1 MKKVAVLFLLVF
13 SFVIIGCDSNKYE
26 IKTKIDPKYTIEA
39 NKDENKVIGLEYKL
53 GPLLILD
60 EVEIT
65 PMQFRYITN
74 HPDLDLE
81 VCVIYGDFSNSENGF
96 YYYLKGIRFG
106 EDETEPTELSDLMN
120 YSDQIP
126 GFVWFVKDNKEIK
139 SVSNTS
145 SDTSN
150 SASGLRKLE

>member
-1 MKKVAVLFLLVF
+1 
-13 SFVIIGCDSNKYE
+13 
-26 IKTKIDPKYTIEA
+26 
-39 NKDENKVIGLEYKL
+39 
-53 GPLLILD
+53 
-60 EVEIT
+60 
-65 PMQFRYITN
+65 MQFRYITN

-81 VCVIYGDFSNSENGF
+81 LCITYGDFSNSENGF
-96 YYYLKGIRFG
+96 YCYLEGIRFG
-106 EDETEPTELSDLMN
+106 EDETEPTELSDLMK

-126 GFVWFVKDNKEIK
+126 GFVWLIKDNKEIK